1 VREIVSQ
8 ALGAAR
14 ATAPVIISDPLG
26 SRAEDPLAERDP
38 RFIRETLPAY
48 SGLAQLYFRP
58 KLRGLEQ
65 IPAEG
70 PVLLV
75 GNHSGGTL
83 IADTF
88 AFAYG
93 FYSHFGPD
101 RLFHQLAHDLVFRVP
116 GLAVLR
122 KYGTIPANHKNATAA
137 LGKGAALLVYP
148 GGDHETYRPS
158 WHSGEIDFGH
168 RSGFVRLALATD
180 VPIVPV
186 VAIGGQET
194 AFFLTRGERLSHL
207 LALDRLLRL
216 KVVPIQIA
224 PPFGV
229 TVLDL
234 PGRIPLPSQITIQV
248 LPRIDLRRRFGPDP
262 DEEAVYHA
270 VTAMMQ
276 EALDELSAERDLPVI
291 GTLGSRHEESEVLEE
306 LEHGGLEREVEAAIE
321 AETPTVRAGD
331 D

>member
-1 VREIVSQ
+1 MRKTIAEM
-8 ALGAAR
+8 LGAAR
-14 ATAPVIISDPLG
+14 ATASVMAGDLLS
-26 SRAEDPLAERDP
+26 SRPGDPLAERDP

-48 SGLAQLYFRP
+48 SRLAQLYFRP
-58 KLRGLEQ
+58 KVRGLEQ

-93 FYSHFGPD
+93 FYDHFGPD

-116 GLAVLR
+116 GLATLR
-122 KYGTIPANHKNATAA
+122 RYGTVPANHGNATAA

-158 WHSGEIDFGH
+158 WRSGEIDFGH
-168 RSGFVRLALATD
+168 RSGFVRLALGCD

-194 AFFLTRGERLSHL
+194 ALFLTRGERLSRI

-216 KVVPIQIA
+216 KVFPIQVA

-234 PGRIPLPSQITIQV
+234 PGRVPLPSQITIQV

-262 DEEAVYHA
+262 DEDAVYRA

-276 EALDELSAERDLPVI
+276 ETLDELSAERDLPVV
-291 GTLGSRHEESEVLEE
+291 GSVGAREEASKVVED
-306 LEHGGLEREVEAAIE
+306 LEHGGLEREVRAAIE
-321 AETPTVRAGD
+321 AEGFPAGR
-331 D
+331 

>member
-1 VREIVSQ
+1 VRKIIGE
-8 ALGAAR
+8 ALRATR
-14 ATAPVIISDPLG
+14 ATASVMARDLLG

-48 SGLAQLYFRP
+48 SRAAQLYFRP
-58 KLRGLEQ
+58 KVRGLEQ

-83 IADTF
+83 IADSF

-93 FYSHFGPD
+93 FYDYFGPD

-116 GLAVLR
+116 GLATLR
-122 KYGTIPANHKNATAA
+122 RYGTIPANHENAMAA
-137 LGKGAALLVYP
+137 LRKGAALLVYP

-158 WHSGEIDFGH
+158 WRSGEIDFGH
-168 RSGFVRLALATD
+168 RSGFVRLALAAD
-180 VPIVPV
+180 VPIIPV

-194 AFFLTRGERLSHL
+194 ALFLTRGERLAHL

-216 KVVPIQIA
+216 TVIPIQIA

-248 LPRIDLRRRFGPDP
+248 LPRIDLRRRFGLQP

-270 VTAMMQ
+270 VTVMMQ
-276 EALDELSAERDLPVI
+276 EALDELSAERELPVV
-291 GTLGSRHEESEVLEE
+291 GTLGSRHEKSEVVEE

-321 AETPTVRAGD
+321 AETPPG
-331 D
+331 